1 MKAWVGASAEVM
13 LLHKVSCKTQID
25 VWLKYI
31 NWEHS
36 GQAVYGWTKFPEA
49 ASTQKD
55 TVK

>member
-1 MKAWVGASAEVM
+1 VKAWVGASAEVM